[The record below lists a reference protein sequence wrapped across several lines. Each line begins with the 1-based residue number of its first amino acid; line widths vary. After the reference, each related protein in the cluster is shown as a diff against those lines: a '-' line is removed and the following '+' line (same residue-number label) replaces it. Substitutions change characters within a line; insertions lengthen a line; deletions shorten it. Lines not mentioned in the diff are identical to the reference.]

1 MFFFSESGSLGGIG
15 MLFFTVGVFLYLCKL
30 MKKNP
35 NNIFLNALLWSFLA
49 IMLHGQVDA
58 GITSKFVMRL
68 YSTYLGIGLSSV
80 AYHRLQTDNHNL
92 TAPERKD
99 DSYENI

>member
-15 MLFFTVGVFLYLCKL
+15 MLFFTVGIFFYLCRL
-30 MKKNP
+30 LKKNP

-68 YSTYLGIGLSSV
+68 YSTYLGIGLASV
-80 AYHRLQTDNHNL
+80 AYHERLLQNKNEL
-92 TAPERKD
+92 E
-99 DSYENI
+99 